1 MSLLRKI
8 FGGNPVVTF
17 LTFDHDDHS
26 ILLASET
33 PLKLG
38 MQQVVAEIAGQKLN
52 CKVHL
57 ESLEAA
63 TYYGKFL
70 GPAEAIEHLKILL
83 PQPKKFTEN
92 RGAQRFERVLR
103 VVSQTLPGYQVVC
116 VDLSVTG
123 MKLRVPQMVA
133 PGLDFECE
141 LEFDDV
147 HALKLRLH
155 CVVRWCRPVGQTIHA
170 GVEFLEVSKGTQS
183 RLVHFVTALSQMEQG
198 VLSEDY
204 LSRLGGRL

>member
-8 FGGNPVVTF
+8 FGGSPHVTF

-26 ILLASET
+26 VLLSSEFA
-33 PLKLG
+33 LKLG
-38 MQQVVAEIAGQKLN
+38 AQQVVAVIAGQKLN
-52 CKVHL
+52 CKVNL

-63 TYYGKFL
+63 TYYGKFI
-70 GPAEAIEHLKILL
+70 GPEEAVAHLKVLL
-83 PQPKKFTEN
+83 PQPSKFTEN

-123 MKLRVPQMVA
+123 MKLRLAQMVP

-141 LEFDDV
+141 LEFDDL

-155 CVVRWCRPVGQTIHA
+155 CVVRWCRSVGQAIHA
-170 GVEFLEVSKGTQS
+170 GIEFLEVSKGTQS